1 MNETEVFD
9 EETFETILASATR
22 IRGEI
27 HESPTSNIR
36 KAQDKQKEDF
46 DRPHLSNSAIKVEY
60 LVLLRNNKRKDR
72 KKGKVSFAWLVLIL
86 LPKLHPNELQRL
98 KNKTVRY

>member
-46 DRPHLSNSAIKVEY
+46 DRLHLSNSAIKVEY

-72 KKGKVSFAWLVLIL
+72 KERFH
-86 LPKLHPNELQRL
+86 LHGLSLYCFQNYTQRSC
-98 KNKTVRY
+98 NA